1 MKAGTSVSM
10 DDGFIAQAVRG
21 RKFGSDCHQVGKF
34 VVEVIKK
41 TGEIFTYEIPNSS
54 TTQGKNYLLDAGFRS
69 TGNTANW
76 YMGLID
82 ATGFVE
88 LLAADTAASHTGW
101 TEFEDYDNST
111 RPAWTK
117 SAASAGVMNASAA
130 SSFTISA
137 VGSGQ
142 ALKGAFIASSN
153 TKGGGS
159 GVLWA
164 TGQFAADIPIQET
177 DVINITYFTQLTS

>member
-1 MKAGTSVSM
+1 MMAGTKLGNT
-10 DDGFIAQAVRG
+10 DGFSVNIERG
-21 RKFGSDCHQVGKF
+21 RKLETELQQVGKF
-34 VVEVIKK
+34 VLEIVRK
-41 TGEIFTYEIPNSS
+41 TGEVLTYEFPNGS
-54 TTQGKNYLLDAGFRS
+54 TTQGKNYLLDAGFRNS
-69 TGNTANW
+69 GTTANW
-76 YMGLID
+76 YMSLID

-101 TEFEDYDNST
+101 TEFQDYDNTT

-117 SAASAGVMNASAA
+117 SAASGGIMNASAA
-130 SSFTISA
+130 TSFTISA

-142 ALKGAFIASSN
+142 AIKGAFIASSN

-164 TGQFAADIPIQET
+164 TGQFPADIPIQET
-177 DVINITYFTQLTS
+177 DVLNLTYFTQLTS